1 MARAIWKGA
10 LSFGLVNIPVEV
22 HTAVRD
28 NRPRF
33 RMLHDK
39 DKSPISYERVC
50 QKEEKPVA
58 WEDIVKGFEYEKG
71 RFIVLTKE
79 DFEAAALERTRR
91 IDVLDFV
98 KAESIDDR
106 FFDKPYY
113 LTPGAGGDEAYA
125 LLREAIRDSGRIG
138 VAKFILRDVQHL
150 AAVEAIDQALVVST
164 LRFADELVD
173 TDSLR
178 FPPAKA
184 ARKQDRDLAKTLID
198 NLSADWKP
206 EKYKDDYTENLMRV
220 IKARMKG
227 KEAKLVLDERP
238 RDTNVVNLME
248 RLRAS
253 LEQAGGKAKPRA
265 RAKPASAKATA
276 GKRAKKRGRAA

>member
-1 MARAIWKGA
+1 VEVLVASAIWKGA

-33 RMLHDK
+33 RMLHAK
-39 DKSPISYERVC
+39 DKSPISFERVC
-50 QKEEKPVA
+50 QKEGEPVA
-58 WEDIVKGFEYEKG
+58 WADIVKGFEYEKG
-71 RFIVLTKE
+71 RFVVLTKE

-113 LTPGAGGDEAYA
+113 LTPGVGGDQAYA

-173 TDSLR
+173 TESLR

-184 ARKQDRDLAKTLID
+184 VRKQDRALAKTLID
-198 NLSADWKP
+198 NLSAEWDP
-206 EKYKDDYTENLMRV
+206 EKYEDDYTENLMRV

-238 RDTNVVNLME
+238 RDSNVVNLME

-253 LEQAGGKAKPRA
+253 LEAAGGKSKA
-265 RAKPASAKATA
+265 RGRGKEPA
-276 GKRAKKRGRAA
+276 RAKKRGRHAA